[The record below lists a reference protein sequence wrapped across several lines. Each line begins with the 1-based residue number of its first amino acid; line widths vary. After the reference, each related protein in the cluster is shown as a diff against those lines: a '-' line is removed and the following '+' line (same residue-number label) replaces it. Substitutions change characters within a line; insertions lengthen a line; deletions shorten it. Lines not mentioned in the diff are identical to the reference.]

1 MMTNERTL
9 GARKWAI
16 GGLAGAGLLLGMAPG
31 MAVAGPH
38 SVTGNI
44 GVYSKYILRGITESP
59 ENDGAAVQGG
69 LDYAHDSGLYAGWWA
84 SSLGYTYDEDDPIGD
99 GSFADPDVSD
109 GFENDFYAGYAPTF
123 GDFGVDIGVIQ
134 YAYVSVDESN
144 LTEAVLGV
152 SYKNAYLRAQYLL
165 NDGFWGNAGDT
176 YWYGGIDCDLPKGF
190 ALNTELGWYTYDD
203 DDEDN
208 DQFDPGTTTTDS
220 AFRYLAFTLS
230 HPIGDTGA
238 DMGVS
243 YIVGGEDRSE
253 NDQGNTMVLSLSYG
267 FDVM

>member
-1 MMTNERTL
+1 MKMNEQTQGLRTWGL
-9 GARKWAI
+9 GA
-16 GGLAGAGLLLGMAPG
+16 LAGAGMVLATAPG
-31 MAVAGPH
+31 MAMANPH
-38 SVTGNI
+38 SLSGNV

-59 ENDGAAVQGG
+59 ENNQAAVQGG

-84 SSLGYTYDEDDPIGD
+84 SSLGYTYDEDVG
-99 GSFADPDVSD
+99 GEDPDVSD

-123 GDFGVDIGVIQ
+123 GDLGLDIGVIQ
-134 YAYVSVDESN
+134 YAYLNVDESN

-203 DDEDN
+203 DDADN
-208 DQFDPGTTTTDS
+208 DQFAPGTTTTDS

-230 HPIGDTGA
+230 HPIGNTGA
-238 DMGVS
+238 DMGVT

-267 FDVM
+267 FDVI